1 MIYFNEN
8 KKKIISN
15 SQFSKILIILILLVL
30 LTSIIFNKIIF
41 KKYFLNNF
49 DKNNYYDALYGTGD
63 IGCKTLKIIDPKI
76 IFIGDSS
83 GYNNW
88 DLEII
93 SNKTNVKIGACFL
106 PGFSIHSLDILI
118 DFFKK
123 NKLKPEFIILSYSY
137 RTFAKNEGE
146 GFKKQHQKILAD
158 IDNNEI
164 QYSIKLFLK
173 KLRGKKF
180 FDITFEDRKKIE
192 NFIDNENNKNNI
204 NQLVKK
210 IIEEN
215 LETTGFKNYS
225 TMKSKLKS
233 IEHTED
239 TKLLNNFCEYI
250 NNTNTKIVLV
260 KIPMSEPLE
269 KNLKINFNEKIKI
282 KYFLKNCIKEKFYEK
297 NINSFDNKN
306 EYFVINQYNENTFL
320 NFQNYLI
327 YNDANKYNA
336 NFFDFTH
343 MNKYGAK
350 KFSNQWIKENL
361 NFFKNE
367 NK

>member
-1 MIYFNEN
+1 MKI
-8 KKKIISN
+8 KKKLISY
-15 SQFSKILIILILLVL
+15 SQFSKILIILISLILS
-30 LTSIIFNKIIF
+30 TSIIFNKIIF
-41 KKYFLNNF
+41 KEYFLKNF
-49 DKNNYYDALYGTGD
+49 DKNNYYSALYGTGD

-83 GYNNW
+83 AHNNW

-93 SNKTNVKIGACFL
+93 SDKTNVKIGSCFL

-123 NKLKPEFIILSYSY
+123 NKLKPEIIILSYSY

-146 GFKKQHQKILAD
+146 GFKKQHQKMLAD
-158 IDNNEI
+158 INNNEI

-173 KLRGKKF
+173 KLRGKNF
-180 FDITFEDRKKIE
+180 FDINFKDIKKIE
-192 NFIDNENNKNNI
+192 NFIENEKNKNAI
-204 NQLVKK
+204 NQLVNK
-210 IIEEN
+210 IIGEN
-215 LETTGFKNYS
+215 LETTGFKNYA
-225 TMKSKLKS
+225 TLTSKLNS
-233 IEHTED
+233 IELTED
-239 TKLLNNFCEYI
+239 TKLLNNFCEYT
-250 NNTNTKIVLV
+250 NNRNTKIVLV
-260 KIPMSEPLE
+260 KIPMSAPLE

-282 KYFLKNCIKEKFYEK
+282 KDFLRNCIKERFYEK
-297 NINSFDNKN
+297 NTNSFDNKN
-306 EYFVINQYNENTFL
+306 EYFIINQYNENKFL

-327 YNDANKYNA
+327 SNDSDKYDA

-350 KFSNQWIKENL
+350 KFSNIWINENL

-367 NK
+367 SK